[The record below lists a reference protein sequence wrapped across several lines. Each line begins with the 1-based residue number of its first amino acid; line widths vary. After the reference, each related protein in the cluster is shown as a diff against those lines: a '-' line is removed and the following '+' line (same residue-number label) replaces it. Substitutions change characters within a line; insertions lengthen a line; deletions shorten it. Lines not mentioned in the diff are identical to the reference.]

1 MPFKYIIVI
10 VDASLF
16 FLLFTLYIIL
26 SVRGKKREA
35 LRKEEMEKMYCDKN
49 LTTMEYDCAVY
60 DEETEK
66 LIRDKQAE
74 GGQLTIDEVMASSS
88 DDNVFQTV
96 EKEGLEE
103 ITGNYK
109 PE

>member
-10 VDASLF
+10 VGASLF

-35 LRKEEMEKMYCDKN
+35 LRK
-49 LTTMEYDCAVY
+49 
-60 DEETEK
+60 EETEK